1 MGGNERSPL
10 GRPSFARSI
19 GVDSRLMQNSRL
31 ATDIKLEPPKNHND
45 GLGSISILE
54 QREPERLCAVDEQ
67 STTKAMLVLN
77 NPVAAAVPTDKE
89 QGTS

>member
-1 MGGNERSPL
+1 
-10 GRPSFARSI
+10 
-19 GVDSRLMQNSRL
+19 MQNSRL

-67 STTKAMLVLN
+67 ST
-77 NPVAAAVPTDKE
+77 
-89 QGTS
+89 